1 MFVKTVS
8 DPVSLFSHLTVGLG
22 LAKNRQM
29 RAVVSSSDTTLLP
42 DITKPFGET
51 VIFGESK
58 KVTHYNNLALLVVQ
72 LLRYK
77 SIHVKFGEPLYP
89 TTHAYSLEEL
99 NG

>member
-29 RAVVSSSDTTLLP
+29 RTVVSSSDTTVLP

-58 KVTHYNNLALLVVQ
+58 KVGHYNNLVLPVVQ
-72 LLRYK
+72 LLCYK
-77 SIHVKFGEPLYP
+77 SIHVKF
-89 TTHAYSLEEL
+89 
-99 NG
+99 

>member
-42 DITKPFGET
+42 DITKSLGGT
-51 VIFGESK
+51 TFGESR
-58 KVTHYNNLALLVVQ
+58 KVAHYNYLALTIQ
-72 LLRYK
+72 CT
-77 SIHVKFGEPLYP
+77 I
-89 TTHAYSLEEL
+89 TSL
-99 NG
+99 